1 MENTQIN
8 QIAAVAAENLTRRL
22 NRLIAPIPLLTSVVV
37 GRNEPIVTLGKPFT
51 PMEDNKEESKC
62 FQVYPKNE
70 KDGSITLMMMEQLG
84 NEGNG
89 ISSSSPSA
97 RGRVTPR
104 SHALL

>member
-51 PMEDNKEESKC
+51 PMEL
-62 FQVYPKNE
+62 Y
-70 KDGSITLMMMEQLG
+70 
-84 NEGNG
+84 
-89 ISSSSPSA
+89 
-97 RGRVTPR
+97 
-104 SHALL
+104 